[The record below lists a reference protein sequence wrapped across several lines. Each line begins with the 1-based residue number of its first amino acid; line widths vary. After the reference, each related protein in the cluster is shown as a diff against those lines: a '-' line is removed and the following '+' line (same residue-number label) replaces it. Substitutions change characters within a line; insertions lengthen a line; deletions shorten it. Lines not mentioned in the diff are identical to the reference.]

1 MKYLYDMQGVTGRWQ
16 VLLSLLGKM
25 ILEFEFFFLGGG
37 GEIISKWQ
45 FLAWKYIRISFRRM
59 SVSVVLGIIT

>member
-25 ILEFEFFFLGGG
+25 ILEFEFFLGG
-37 GEIISKWQ
+37 GEIISKWR

>member
-25 ILEFEFFFLGGG
+25 ILEFEIFFLGGG
-37 GEIISKWQ
+37 GDYFKVAV
-45 FLAWKYIRISFRRM
+45 FGVK
-59 SVSVVLGIIT
+59 VH